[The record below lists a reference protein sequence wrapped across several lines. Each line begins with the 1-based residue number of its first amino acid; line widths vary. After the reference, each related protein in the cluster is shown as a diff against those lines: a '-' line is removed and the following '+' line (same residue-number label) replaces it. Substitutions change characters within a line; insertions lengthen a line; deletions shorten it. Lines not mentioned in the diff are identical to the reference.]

1 LAARRDEVQ
10 PAVERRGEV
19 QTTGGGGGGG
29 RSSGEAQSVAENDEP
44 INEALIHGISMWV
57 DAASSKV
64 AATGT
69 KRRRSRSSSSG
80 SLCCR
85 SGCGG
90 RMEAVG
96 WGMANVVIGRSRW
109 TRMMMMCSILVD
121 WIILKIFPSRF
132 GQNRFGGK

>member
-57 DAASSKV
+57 DAVSSKV

-80 SLCCR
+80 SLPLAR
-85 SGCGG
+85 
-90 RMEAVG
+90 
-96 WGMANVVIGRSRW
+96 
-109 TRMMMMCSILVD
+109 
-121 WIILKIFPSRF
+121 
-132 GQNRFGGK
+132 